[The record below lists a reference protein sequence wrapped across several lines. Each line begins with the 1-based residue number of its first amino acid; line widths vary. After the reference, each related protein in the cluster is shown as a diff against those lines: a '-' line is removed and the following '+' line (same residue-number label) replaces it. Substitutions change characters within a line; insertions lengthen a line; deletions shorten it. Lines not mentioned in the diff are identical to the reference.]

1 MDLIDKIADFSSLQ
15 TRTVP
20 KDILLDQFT
29 TFLLKEK
36 STTTKTDSSYKP
48 SLIMPIPIISK
59 TDNLT
64 ELVQEKIISVSSS
77 SMIPVFSFITSTI
90 PFESSPAVVLSSLSQ
105 INSLVT
111 SIKSYMVPIESPRL
125 GYIGKSE
132 SMPLQT
138 EEDPFKFIDDDDIH
152 TNIQLLPVMQSKDLI
167 HLMKVDDIAVN
178 LFYAINKL
186 MPTICN
192 NDTTMMSPAENVL
205 TMSLESDQ
213 VENISVMKHANENE
227 VDLFDTMYNMN
238 DNETF
243 NLLDTTN
250 YTKGK

>member
-1 MDLIDKIADFSSLQ
+1 MDLIDQIADFSSLQ
-15 TRTVP
+15 SRNVP
-20 KDILLDQFT
+20 KDILLDEDT
-29 TFLLKEK
+29 KFLLKEK
-36 STTTKTDSSYKP
+36 STTTETDSSYKP

-59 TDNLT
+59 NDNFP
-64 ELVQEKIISVSSS
+64 ELVQEKIILVSSN
-77 SMIPVFSFITSTI
+77 SMIPVLSFITSTI

-125 GYIGKSE
+125 GYIAKSE

-138 EEDPFKFIDDDDIH
+138 EEDPLKFNDDDDIH

-186 MPTICN
+186 MPTTCN
-192 NDTTMMSPAENVL
+192 NDTIMMSPTENVL
-205 TMSLESDQ
+205 TMPLESDQ

-227 VDLFDTMYNMN
+227 VDLFDTMYNVN
-238 DNETF
+238 DND
-243 NLLDTTN
+243 LLDDTN

>member
-15 TRTVP
+15 TSTVP
-20 KDILLDQFT
+20 KDILLDEDT
-29 TFLLKEK
+29 TSLLKEK

-59 TDNLT
+59 NNNFP
-64 ELVQEKIISVSSS
+64 ELVQEKIISVSSN

-90 PFESSPAVVLSSLSQ
+90 PLESSPAVVLSSLSQ

-111 SIKSYMVPIESPRL
+111 SIKSYMVPIESPKL

-138 EEDPFKFIDDDDIH
+138 EEDPLKFNNDDDIH

-186 MPTICN
+186 MPTTCN
-192 NDTTMMSPAENVL
+192 NDTIMMSPTENVL

-227 VDLFDTMYNMN
+227 VDLSDTMYNVN

-243 NLLDTTN
+243 HLFDTTN